1 MEEQRRGSARLRRA
15 DQVMTDER
23 GNNQTGEQYDADAV
37 AAEVWAVREEYVE
50 EEAEAAEI
58 EAAQNAASLDVAF
71 SLRIT
76 TELDTQLR
84 LRAAAEQVSPSAL
97 VRRLLRDALQGGAAP
112 VLTVEQVEQIT
123 RRVLRESA

>member
-1 MEEQRRGSARLRRA
+1 
-15 DQVMTDER
+15 MTDER
-23 GNNQTGEQYDADAV
+23 GNHDTNPRYDEDAI
-37 AAEVWAVREEYVE
+37 AAEVRAVREEYAE

-58 EAAQNAASLDVAF
+58 EAAENAAALDVAF

-76 TELDTQLR
+76 KDLETKLR
-84 LRAAAEQVSPSAL
+84 QRAAAEQVSPSAL

-112 VLTVEQVEQIT
+112 VLTVEQVEQIA